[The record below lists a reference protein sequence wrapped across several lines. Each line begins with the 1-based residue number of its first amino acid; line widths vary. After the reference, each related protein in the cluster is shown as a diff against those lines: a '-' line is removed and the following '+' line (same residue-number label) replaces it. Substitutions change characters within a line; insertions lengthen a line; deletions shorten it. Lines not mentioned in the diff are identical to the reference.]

1 MWLVLPVLGTGWVLL
16 AVPLGGPPQLCGGV
30 PSWWSGGLLDGGLM
44 MMAGSAETGSFL
56 RTGICR
62 ERRTGACLAW
72 RAAAE
77 PSVLVGSILTF
88 LAKSPGLRMAGLEAL
103 MLGLITFRPDIA
115 AGQGFRSLHH
125 NHHHHRC
132 ELVHP
137 SGAADPDPE
146 RQKTTAVNAGT
157 AEALGGI
164 TSRGGGGWETKR
176 ARRTFAST
184 TLRRL
189 PTGDCGRRRWKL
201 ANSPHRPARN
211 ARHLVQST
219 PERLGTKQQR
229 YGLAKEKAPTI
240 GYVHWSIWN
249 NDVID
254 DQWVR
259 IGLAPVLLSSR
270 VDNYLVPIA
279 VC

>member
-1 MWLVLPVLGTGWVLL
+1 
-16 AVPLGGPPQLCGGV
+16 
-30 PSWWSGGLLDGGLM
+30 M

-72 RAAAE
+72 RAAGE

-164 TSRGGGGWETKR
+164 TSRGGGG
-176 ARRTFAST
+176 
-184 TLRRL
+184 
-189 PTGDCGRRRWKL
+189 GG
-201 ANSPHRPARN
+201 
-211 ARHLVQST
+211 
-219 PERLGTKQQR
+219 
-229 YGLAKEKAPTI
+229 
-240 GYVHWSIWN
+240 
-249 NDVID
+249 
-254 DQWVR
+254 
-259 IGLAPVLLSSR
+259 
-270 VDNYLVPIA
+270 
-279 VC
+279 

>member
-1 MWLVLPVLGTGWVLL
+1 
-16 AVPLGGPPQLCGGV
+16 
-30 PSWWSGGLLDGGLM
+30 

-164 TSRGGGGWETKR
+164 TSRGGGMRNQTRATHFRFDDTSATTDRRLWPTAVEAGQQPASAGQKR
-176 ARRTFAST
+176 APSRPVHSRTTRNKTTTIRSSKRKST
-184 TLRRL
+184 NYRLR
-189 PTGDCGRRRWKL
+189 
-201 ANSPHRPARN
+201 S
-211 ARHLVQST
+211 LVYMEQ
-219 PERLGTKQQR
+219 
-229 YGLAKEKAPTI
+229 
-240 GYVHWSIWN
+240 
-249 NDVID
+249 
-254 DQWVR
+254 
-259 IGLAPVLLSSR
+259 
-270 VDNYLVPIA
+270 
-279 VC
+279 